1 MLESEQQAD
10 SALSV
15 LHTHAV
21 TDSSILMSAMI
32 VVLSVH
38 IDVYRYEEAIL
49 HIEKCQYEVAYKG
62 DTSACSNFSLGMRRV
77 RAAVRRRTRAVTR

>member
-15 LHTHAV
+15 LHPHVVA
-21 TDSSILMSAMI
+21 DSSILMSAMI

-38 IDVYRYEEAIL
+38 IDVYRYEEIIP
-49 HIEKCQYEVAYKG
+49 HIEKCQYEIAYKG
-62 DTSACSNFSLGMRRV
+62 EASACSNFSLGMRRV
-77 RAAVRRRTRAVTR
+77 RPAVKRRTRAVTR